1 MEVIEAK
8 QLMLTNFEV
17 LQLLQELRSRG
28 DAGRPMAKSQSAL
41 ATITYETVKY
51 LEGMACSRL
60 TEESLTAFM
69 TDIEPFKLTKQD
81 KIHLL
86 NLRPTTAVEIQ
97 LVSST
102 CSMS

>member
-1 MEVIEAK
+1 MI
-8 QLMLTNFEV
+8 LTLF
-17 LQLLQELRSRG
+17 LQ
-28 DAGRPMAKSQSAL
+28 
-41 ATITYETVKY
+41 TVKY

-97 LVSST
+97 LMVQDSEGRLT
-102 CSMS
+102 DEQVEQLIEVVAKHIPAAQTEA

>member
-1 MEVIEAK
+1 MI
-8 QLMLTNFEV
+8 LTLF
-17 LQLLQELRSRG
+17 LQ
-28 DAGRPMAKSQSAL
+28 
-41 ATITYETVKY
+41 TVKY